1 MPARSSSAL
10 APDFKTTPYWWEEAP
25 PESAAAE
32 PVPETAD
39 VAVVGSGYCG
49 LSCAI
54 ELADAGADVV
64 VLEARA
70 LGHGASTRS
79 GGMVTGGQKFV
90 VSGAITA
97 HSKERQAR
105 ILEDAKSSLDH
116 IEALIVQHGLD
127 AGYERNGRLIL
138 AETPAHF
145 SRLESWARAL
155 ERHAPGTVSLIA
167 RERLGE
173 EIGGC
178 YYYGGLLISNYGGL
192 HPARYHR
199 SLRELAR
206 RRGVRM
212 LAHTP
217 VERIERAGGGHV
229 VVTSRGRLA
238 AKSVFVATN
247 GYSGD
252 AEPFL
257 KPRVIPAAS
266 YIIATEPLPEDLAR
280 HLSPRRRM
288 FSDSKR
294 SLCYFRLSPD
304 GTRVVFGTRV
314 TGRAVSER
322 EAAPLMRARMLEIW
336 PQLAPYRISHCWT
349 GNVAMTFDHVPHM
362 GTHEGVHYAVGCN
375 GSGVTMMTYL
385 GHQTALKLLG
395 RQNRPSAFDTD
406 VFPKPPFYSGKPWFV
421 PIVTWYY
428 LARDR
433 LDRWM
438 IR

>member
-1 MPARSSSAL
+1 MPSRSSSAL
-10 APDFKTTPYWWEEAP
+10 APDFKTTPYWWEDAP
-25 PESAAAE
+25 PETTPSD

-39 VAVVGSGYCG
+39 VAIVGSGYCG

-54 ELADAGADVV
+54 ELADAGLDVV
-64 VLEARA
+64 VLEAHA

-90 VSGAITA
+90 VSGAITSHTA
-97 HSKERQAR
+97 EQQAR

-116 IEALIVQHGLD
+116 IEALIARHQLD
-127 AGYERNGRLIL
+127 AGFERNGRLIL

-145 SRLESWARAL
+145 SRLEGWARAL
-155 ERHAPGTVSLIA
+155 ERHAPGTISLVA

-173 EIGGC
+173 EIGGS
-178 YYYGGLLISNYGGL
+178 YYYGGLVVSNYGGL

-199 SLRELAR
+199 ALRDLAR

-212 LAHTP
+212 LGHTP
-217 VERIERAGGGHV
+217 VERIEQGIAGHV
-229 VVTSRGRLA
+229 VVTARGRLR

-252 AEPFL
+252 AQPFL

-280 HLSPRRRM
+280 SLSPRRRM

-314 TGRAVSER
+314 TGRAVAER
-322 EAAPLMRARMLEIW
+322 KAAPKMRARMLEIW

-395 RQNRPSAFDTD
+395 RQNRPCAFDTD

-421 PIVTWYY
+421 PLVTSYY